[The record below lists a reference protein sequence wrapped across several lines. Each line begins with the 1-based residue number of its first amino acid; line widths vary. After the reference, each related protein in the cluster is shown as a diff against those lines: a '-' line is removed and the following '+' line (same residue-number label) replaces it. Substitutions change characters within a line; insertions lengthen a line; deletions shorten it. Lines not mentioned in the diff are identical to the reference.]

1 MPPIHPTLRRDG
13 DHVLILDQTRLPHEA
28 VFVHLRTL
36 ADKSPANMA
45 FDGNG
50 DYVYLAPNRVNLQ
63 MAQERF
69 PDIKFLETREI
80 Y

>member
-1 MPPIHPTLRRDG
+1 
-13 DHVLILDQTRLPHEA
+13 
-28 VFVHLRTL
+28 
-36 ADKSPANMA
+36 MA

-69 PDIKFLETREI
+69 PDIRFLETREI
-80 Y
+80 YRAPPRANGQLPVQPWTQRKMGIFT